1 MTKSSIAI
9 IINDSDNVQID
20 HEKRVVYLSRIFKW
34 YEKDFYNAVQIDG
47 NLSGNLLLT
56 YVAQYAS
63 NEVSEDL
70 ALAGDYEV
78 LFRDY
83 DWGVN
88 STH

>member
-1 MTKSSIAI
+1 MDAAVDF
-9 IINDSDNVQID
+9 INDSDNVQVD

-47 NLSGNLLLT
+47 DLSGNKLLS
-56 YVAQYAS
+56 YVAPYAS
-63 NEVSEDL
+63 DPLHKDL

-78 LFRDY
+78 VFRDY

-88 STH
+88 STR